1 MDDIKALEKTFNQFL
16 SGVKELDTTYNFN
29 DLNQLE
35 MKLVRTLQLME
46 AEIGYAG
53 RGLYDMIQD
62 RRRKISA
69 GEVGETNKEKED
81 EDDKSSDAGRV
92 ERQSNRKTKRTR
104 KQR

>member
-16 SGVKELDTTYNFN
+16 SGVKEIDTTYNFS
-29 DLNQLE
+29 DLSQLE

-46 AEIGYAG
+46 AEIGYTG
-53 RGLYDMIQD
+53 RGLYDMIQE
-62 RRRKISA
+62 RRRKIGA
-69 GEVGETNKEKED
+69 GEVGEANKEKED

-92 ERQSNRKTKRTR
+92 ERQPNRKTKRTR

>member
-16 SGVKELDTTYNFN
+16 SGLKELDTTHNFN
-29 DLNQLE
+29 DLNKRE
-35 MKLVRTLQLME
+35 MKLVRNLQHIE

-62 RRRKISA
+62 RRRKIGT
-69 GEVGETNKEKED
+69 GEVGETNKEKAD
-81 EDDKSSDAGRV
+81 EDDKSGDAGRT
-92 ERQSNRKTKRTR
+92 ERQPNRKAKRTR